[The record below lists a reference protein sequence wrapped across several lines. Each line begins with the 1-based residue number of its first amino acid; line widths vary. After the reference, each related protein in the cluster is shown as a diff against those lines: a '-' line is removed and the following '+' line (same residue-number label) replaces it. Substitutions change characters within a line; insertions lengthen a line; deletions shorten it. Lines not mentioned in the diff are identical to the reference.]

1 MPPKKI
7 SRREMLERV
16 TLASAA
22 GFLGPLGCSVSDQ
35 PAVAEVK
42 DIWALDLAEA
52 AAKIRDRELSPVEVT
67 EACLG
72 RISKVDGKLNSFIT
86 VAAESALEQAR
97 AAEAAISRGEWLGS
111 VHGIPIALKD
121 NIDTAGIK
129 TTAASAVFAGRVPQ
143 KDAAIV
149 AKLKSAGAVILGKL
163 NMHEFAAGTTSAIS
177 NYGTVRNPWNP
188 EHIAGGSS
196 GGNGA
201 AVAAGLCFGS
211 VGTDTGGS
219 IRIPASCCG
228 IVGLKPTYDVV
239 NTEGLVYVSRSF
251 DHIGPM
257 CRTVTDT
264 ALMFQAM
271 TDHPAAHGFDP
282 ISPASASRLRVGLL
296 PAKVPVCDAEV
307 DAEVQAVVNN
317 AIEVIRS
324 LVAEVREAD
333 IPIPEL
339 GDIIGFEEY
348 SFHQPFLAASPER
361 YDTRTRENILGGK
374 KIAKARYAQM
384 LEELR
389 RYRDAIDRTFS
400 AIDLVVLPTLSTL
413 PLKIAEAT
421 DPFALNACTFGFSI
435 GGLPAISVP
444 CGFSQSGL
452 PIGLMIGGPRFSE
465 PKILALAVAY
475 EKAAGWEKRR
485 PSI

>member
-1 MPPKKI
+1 
-7 SRREMLERV
+7 MLEGV
-16 TLASAA
+16 TLGSAA
-22 GFLGPLGCSVSDQ
+22 AFLGTLGCSVSDR
-35 PAVAEVK
+35 PKVAETK

-52 AAKIRDRELSPVEVT
+52 AAKIRTRELSPVEVT
-67 EACLG
+67 QACLD

-86 VAAESALEQAR
+86 VAAELALDQAR
-97 AAEAAISRGEWLGS
+97 AAEAAISRGEWLGPL
-111 VHGIPIALKD
+111 HGIPIAFKD
-121 NIDTAGIK
+121 NIDTVGIK
-129 TTAASAVFAGRVPQ
+129 TTAASAVFADRVPD
-143 KDAAIV
+143 KDAAVV

-163 NMHEFAAGTTSAIS
+163 NMHEFAGGTTSAIS
-177 NYGTVRNPWNP
+177 NYGPVRNPWNP

-219 IRIPASCCG
+219 IRIPAACCG

-251 DHIGPM
+251 DHVGPM
-257 CRTVTDT
+257 CRTVADT
-264 ALMFQAM
+264 ALLFQAM
-271 TDHPAAHGFDP
+271 TDHPTAHGFDP
-282 ISPASASRLRVGLL
+282 MSPGSPSGLRVGML
-296 PAKVPVCDAEV
+296 PAKVPFCDAEV
-307 DAEVQAVVNN
+307 DAEVQAIASN

-324 LVAEVREAD
+324 LVLEVRDAG
-333 IPIPEL
+333 IPMPEV

-348 SFHQPFLAASPER
+348 SFHASSLQAKAQL

-374 KIAKARYAQM
+374 KIAQAEYERM
-384 LEELR
+384 RRELLQHR
-389 RYRDAIDRTFS
+389 ESIDDAFS
-400 AIDLVVLPTLSTL
+400 EIDLVVLPTLSTL
-413 PLKIAEAT
+413 PLKIAEAV
-421 DPFALNACTFGFSI
+421 DPFALNACTFAFSI

-452 PIGLMIGGPRFSE
+452 PVGLMIGGPRLSE
-465 PKILALAVAY
+465 PKILTLAAAY

-485 PSI
+485 PSS